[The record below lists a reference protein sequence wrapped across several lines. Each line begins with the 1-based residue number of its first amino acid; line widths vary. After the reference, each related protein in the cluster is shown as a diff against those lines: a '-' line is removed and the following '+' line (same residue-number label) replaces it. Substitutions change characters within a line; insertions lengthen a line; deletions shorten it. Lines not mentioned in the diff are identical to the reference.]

1 MKSFEDEEYFL
12 LKALS
17 NQVISGVVPALNRI
31 KKICEAVI
39 VEIETVD
46 KNLEEAVSGFDIN
59 KLSKISKEKRDELIR
74 LLAVKNRIDVLL
86 KRNRERI
93 SYIDNIL
100 SNQGIYNQ
108 EFNRKKVAEIEKLE
122 SENISEETLN
132 LNIFEEENTTFV
144 SSFFDGEILEL
155 KDGKLDF
162 SNEANANILIN
173 ASEDFISKI
182 VRVYPESMSTI
193 PVEVILNTSVKKKIL
208 KNIATYVI
216 DETKKKDIKQIN
228 KELGSLLEFKTEI
241 TKTPEDYIAGVSNMF
256 NSMIKAHLL
265 VNMPEKTDQIKDKLK
280 CNEKSELIPASKRVA
295 IMSAGLSGEIKS
307 EKEESEAERISREKE
322 VDEKAS
328 TDAFMNFLDQLEEQE
343 KLAEVEEQ
351 SEEAERLAE
360 IERQNLENKKKLE
373 EQQEQE
379 KEEQEAMQRMM
390 TKNKFDD

>member
-17 NQVISGVVPALNRI
+17 NQVITGVGPALNRV

-46 KNLEEAVSGFDIN
+46 KNLEEAVSGLDIN

-108 EFNRKKVAEIEKLE
+108 EFNRKKVAEIEKQE
-122 SENISEETLN
+122 VENISEETLN

-173 ASEDFISKI
+173 SNEDFISKI

-216 DETKKKDIKQIN
+216 DEIKKKDIKQIN

-241 TKTPEDYIAGVSNMF
+241 TKSPEDYIAGVSNMF

-265 VNMPEKTDQIKDKLK
+265 ANMPEKTDQIKDKLK

-328 TDAFMNFLDQLEEQE
+328 TDAFMNFLNQLEEQE

-373 EQQEQE
+373 EL
-379 KEEQEAMQRMM
+379 EEQERQEEQMQRMM